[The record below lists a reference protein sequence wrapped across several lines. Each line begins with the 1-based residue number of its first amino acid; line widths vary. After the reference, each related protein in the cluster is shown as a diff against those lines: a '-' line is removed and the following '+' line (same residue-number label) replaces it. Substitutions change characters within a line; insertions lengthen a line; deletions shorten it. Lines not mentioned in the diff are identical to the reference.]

1 MNSEIK
7 SLCIKVGGVPMKRGV
22 AFMALI
28 VVLFLYLGMASSGS
42 DSDKYWPQW
51 RGPAATGV
59 APYGNP
65 PTEWSEDKNIRWK
78 IEIPGKGHASPVIW
92 GDHIYLLTAIEGK
105 EVSKP
110 PTQDEN
116 DGQSQQSG
124 RRRRRRGGIQPTHE
138 LDFTV
143 MAINRKDGKVAWQH
157 SPRTLLPH
165 EGTHGTG
172 TWASNSAITDGEHL
186 FAYFGSYG
194 LYAYDMDGNLKWETD
209 LGNMRTRNSFGEG
222 SSPALHGD
230 RLVVN
235 WDHEDESFIA
245 AFDKSSG
252 KELWRKNRDEP
263 TSWTT
268 PLIVAHGGQTQVIV
282 SATKRVRSYDLD
294 SGDMIWECSGMTVNA
309 IPTPVYAD
317 GFVYV
322 TSGFRGSALLA
333 IRIADAKGDIT
344 DSDAVVWAY
353 DKDTPYVPSPL
364 LYKDSIYFLKVNTE
378 IMSRFNV
385 KTGEPVHSQQRLEG
399 IQGVY
404 ASPVGASDR
413 VYFAGRNGTSVVI
426 SNKSDYEVLA
436 VNTLDDGFDASPA
449 IVDNELYLRGRQY
462 LYCIASD

>member
-1 MNSEIK
+1 
-7 SLCIKVGGVPMKRGV
+7 MKRDV
-22 AFMALI
+22 VFMALI
-28 VVLFLYLGMASSGS
+28 VILSVFLGMASSGS
-42 DSDKYWPQW
+42 DYDKYWPQW
-51 RGPAATGV
+51 RGPDATGV

-65 PTEWSEDKNIRWK
+65 PTEWSEEKNIRWK

-92 GDHIYLLTAIEGK
+92 KDKVYILTAIEGK
-105 EVSKP
+105 EVVKQG
-110 PTQDEN
+110 TQDGN
-116 DGQSQQSG
+116 DGQGQQRG
-124 RRRRRRGGIQPTHE
+124 RRRRRRGIQPTHE
-138 LDFTV
+138 LAFTV
-143 MAINRKDGKVAWQH
+143 MAIKREDGNMAWQQ

-165 EGTHGTG
+165 EGTHSTA

-230 RLVVN
+230 KLVIN
-235 WDHEDESFIA
+235 WDHEDDSFIA
-245 AFDKSSG
+245 VFDKNSG
-252 KELWRKNRDEP
+252 KELWRKSRDEP

-268 PLIVAHGGQTQVIV
+268 PLVVEHGGQTQVIV
-282 SATKRVRSYDLD
+282 SATNRVRSYDLD
-294 SGDMIWECSGMTVNA
+294 SGDVIWECGGMTVNA

-317 GFVYV
+317 GVVYV
-322 TSGFRGSALLA
+322 TSGYRGSALLA
-333 IRIADAKGDIT
+333 IRLADAKGDIT
-344 DSDAVVWAY
+344 NSEAVVWTY

-364 LYKDSIYFLKVNTE
+364 LYKDNIYFLKVSTE
-378 IMSRFNV
+378 ILSRFNA
-385 KTGEPVHSQQRLEG
+385 KTGEPIYRQQRLEG

-426 SNKSDYEVLA
+426 SNKPDFEVLA